1 MTRIGS
7 YPANPY
13 GTDRYRIRPTC
24 MARGNDLVQVHWPTC
39 MTRIGSYPA
48 NPYGTDRYRIR
59 PTCMARRND
68 WDNCIGQPVWHRE
81 MIWAKYI
88 GQPAFYGYAID
99 PASLYH
105 TDMSVNPAL
114 PCYTATITSRPEL
127 GWPVWIG
134 FLSSWVARVVR

>member
-1 MTRIGS
+1 MGEMIGG
-7 YPANPY
+7 NCI
-13 GTDRYRIRPTC
+13 GRHVWYRIWPTCMAQSNDLGQLHWPTC
-24 MARGNDLVQVHWPTC
+24 MARIG
-39 MTRIGSYPA
+39 IGS
-48 NPYGTDRYRIR
+48 
-59 PTCMARRND
+59 
-68 WDNCIGQPVWHRE
+68 GQPVWHGA
-81 MIWAKYI
+81 MIWANYI
-88 GQPAFYGYAID
+88 GQPVRHGEPIWGNYTGQPAFYGYAID